1 MDHFRIRKKMSAS
14 SKRIHWSWIKHG
26 STEACWV
33 ERDKKFWP
41 QRDLAPPVPITVWE
55 NATQSERLKGY
66 NTPDGKFFFL
76 LFFFY
81 FFLLLNLSSYFFLPA
96 MQYTKARR
104 KNSNHNSV
112 LLGPFSGCTEQE
124 RLVEMDGPWELISMT
139 MQFRQQRCPL
149 PVEIRERFRR
159 KIPLLQSKVIARDP
173 NQPTPTEPNWWTS
186 TGMTGI
192 LKYLCLSSQIVK
204 FTV

>member
-1 MDHFRIRKKMSAS
+1 MGHLRVCKKMSAS
-14 SKRIHWSWIKHG
+14 SKRIYWSWIKHG

-41 QRDLAPPVPITVWE
+41 QRDLAPPVPIKVWE
-55 NATQSERLKGY
+55 NATQSERLKG
-66 NTPDGKFFFL
+66 NTPDGKVFFF
-76 LFFFY
+76 FN
-81 FFLLLNLSSYFFLPA
+81 FFLLLNLSSYFFFLPA

-104 KNSNHNSV
+104 KNSNHSSA

-124 RLVEMDGPWELISMT
+124 RLVEMDGHWELISMT

-149 PVEIRERFRR
+149 PVEIREGFRR
-159 KIPLLQSKVIARDP
+159 KIPLLQRKVIARDP
-173 NQPTPTEPNWWTS
+173 NRPTSMEPNWWTS
-186 TGMTGI
+186 TGMTSI
-192 LKYLCLSSQIVK
+192 LKSLCLSSQIIK